1 MLGKNPIRVQEKG
14 DGLNLWVQEVFYT
27 LQGEGPFVGRPS
39 VFVRLGG
46 CNLACYFCD
55 TDFES
60 STWKPDIDELLMRIK
75 DELRSA
81 PQADCKLIVLTGG
94 EPLRQNIVPLVTA
107 LVDMGLTVQL
117 ETNGTLYQDLP
128 WCEQIH
134 VVCSPKT
141 SGLNTSLVPY
151 IDAYKYVL
159 KAGEIDEEDGL
170 PCGSTKLSGRPEHI
184 ARPEHSALS
193 EHNARLERSSRST
206 VPAIYVMP
214 LDEQDDA
221 KNHANTQACVDVAL
235 KHGYR
240 LTLQTH
246 KLLGVR

>member
-1 MLGKNPIRVQEKG
+1 MLGNNPIRGQEKG
-14 DGLNLWVQEVFYT
+14 DGLSLWVQEVFYT

-60 STWKPDIDELLMRIK
+60 STWKPDIDELLMRIQ
-75 DELRSA
+75 DELRGA
-81 PQADCKLIVLTGG
+81 PQADCKLVVLTGG

-107 LVDMGLTVQL
+107 LISMGMTVQL
-117 ETNGTLYQDLP
+117 ETNGTLYQELP

-141 SGLNTSLVPY
+141 AGLNSSLVPY

-159 KAGEIDEEDGL
+159 KAGEIDDEDGL
-170 PCGSTKLSGRPEHI
+170 PCGSTRHSGRPEHI
-184 ARPEHSALS
+184 ARPEHDLP
-193 EHNARLERSSRST
+193 ST

-221 KNHANTQACVDVAL
+221 KNRANTQACVDVAL
-235 KHGYR
+235 RHGYR

>member
-1 MLGKNPIRVQEKG
+1 MHGNNPIRVQEKG

-75 DELRSA
+75 DELKSA
-81 PQADCKLIVLTGG
+81 PQADCKLVVLTGG

-107 LVDMGLTVQL
+107 LVSMGMTVQL

-128 WCEQIH
+128 WSEQIH
-134 VVCSPKT
+134 IVCSPKT
-141 SGLNTSLVPY
+141 SGLNTMLVPY

-170 PCGSTKLSGRPEHI
+170 PSGSTKQAGRPDHI
-184 ARPEHSALS
+184 ARPEHHVRTGDTKP
-193 EHNARLERSSRST
+193 EQFSSDK
-206 VPAIYVMP
+206 AIYVMP

-221 KNHANTQACVDVAL
+221 KNHANTQACVAVAL

-246 KLLGVR
+246 KLIGVR